1 MTDLIYERD
10 YAREMLVAAIR
21 QQTDP
26 GPLAE
31 ADSDSAKGINV
42 LIDQALEAGCS
53 RNQLI
58 VELAVL
64 AGRLFVQSD
73 SQPDH
78 VAC

>member
-10 YAREMLVAAIR
+10 FAREMLVAAIR
-21 QQTDP
+21 PQTDP
-26 GPLAE
+26 SSPAD
-31 ADSDSAKGINV
+31 ADSDSATDINA
-42 LIDQALEAGCS
+42 LIDQAMEAGCS

-64 AGRLFVQSD
+64 GGRLFAQSD